1 MIFPPE
7 NRLERDLIS
16 NEAIKGES
24 MNQKKIIL
32 NESEMPTQWYNVI
45 PDIPNGL
52 QPPLDPETKQPISP
66 EKLAAVF
73 PMGLLEQEMSPNRFI
88 DIPQEVLDIY
98 KIWRPTPLVRA
109 ENLERALGTKAK
121 IFFKNEGV
129 SPSGSHKTN
138 SAVAQA
144 YYNKKE
150 GIKRLS
156 TETGA
161 GQWGSALSFATH
173 KFGLECKVY
182 MVRVSFDQK
191 PYRKSMMNT
200 YGAEI
205 VASPSPDTA
214 FGRQILEQYPD
225 TAGSLGIAI
234 SEALEDA
241 ATRDDTKYALG
252 SVLNHVILHQ
262 SIIGLEAKKQ
272 MEIAGEYPDVVV
284 GCCGGGSNF
293 AGIMTPFLTDKL
305 EGKNIRFVGVEPA
318 SCPTLTRGKL
328 AYDFG
333 DVAKM
338 TPLLYM
344 YTLGHDFIP
353 PGIHAGGLR
362 YHGMSPI
369 VSALVRENLI
379 DPVSVHQLECFE
391 AGRLFA
397 QTEGIIPA
405 PETCHA
411 IRGVITEATKD
422 LNDPKTILFNFSGH
436 GLLDLSSYDNFF
448 AGKLHNYDYPE
459 EAIAEATKNL
469 PQM

>member
-1 MIFPPE
+1 M
-7 NRLERDLIS
+7 
-16 NEAIKGES
+16 
-24 MNQKKIIL
+24 KKIL
-32 NESEMPTQWYNVI
+32 LEESEMPTQWYNVM
-45 PDIPNGL
+45 PDIPNGIA
-52 QPPLDPETKQPISP
+52 PPLDPHTKEPMGP
-66 EKLAAVF
+66 EKLAQIF
-73 PMGLLEQEMSPNRFI
+73 PMGLLEQEMSDQRWI
-88 DIPQEVLDIY
+88 DIPEEVQEVY
-98 KIWRPTPLVRA
+98 HIWRPAPLIRA
-109 ENLERALGTKAK
+109 DKLEEALGTKAK
-121 IFFKNEGV
+121 IFFKYEGV

-138 SAVAQA
+138 SAVPQA
-144 YYNKKE
+144 YYNKRE
-150 GIKRLS
+150 GVKRMS

-205 VASPSPDTA
+205 VASPSTDTA
-214 FGRQILEQYPD
+214 IGRQIRQEYPD

-234 SEALEDA
+234 SEAIEDA
-241 ATRDDTKYALG
+241 MAREDTKYGLG

-272 MEIAGEYPDVVV
+272 LEKIGEYPDVVV
-284 GCCGGGSNF
+284 GCCGGGSNA
-293 AGIMTPFLTDKL
+293 AGIMSPFITDRL
-305 EGKNIRFVGVEPA
+305 EGKNVRFVGVEPA
-318 SCPTLTRGKL
+318 SCPSLTRGTY

-333 DVAKM
+333 DVAKQ

-369 VSALVRENLI
+369 VSAMVREKLLEPI
-379 DPVSVHQLECFE
+379 SVHQLECFE

-411 IRGVITEATKD
+411 IRAAIIEATQD

-436 GLLDLSSYDNFF
+436 GMLDLSSYDKFYS
-448 AGKLHNYDYPE
+448 GDLHNYDYPE
-459 EAIAEATKNL
+459 EDIANATKNL
-469 PQM
+469 PKV

>member
-1 MIFPPE
+1 MI
-7 NRLERDLIS
+7 
-16 NEAIKGES
+16 
-24 MNQKKIIL
+24 KKIVL
-32 NESEMPTQWYNVI
+32 RDDEMPTQWYNVV
-45 PDIPNGL
+45 PDLPGGL
-52 QPPLDPETKQPISP
+52 LPPLDPETKQPMGP
-66 EKLAAVF
+66 EKLAKVF
-73 PMGLLEQEMSPNRFI
+73 PMGLLEQEMSTTRFI
-88 DIPQEVLDIY
+88 DIPEEVQEIL
-98 KIWRPTPLVRA
+98 KIWRPSPLVRA
-109 ENLERALGTKAK
+109 SNLEKVLGTKAK

-129 SPSGSHKTN
+129 SPVGSHKLN

-150 GIKRLS
+150 GVKRLT

-161 GQWGSALSFATH
+161 GQWGSALSLAAH

-191 PYRKSMMNT
+191 PYRKSIMQT
-200 YGAEI
+200 FGATVI
-205 VASPSPDTA
+205 ASPSNETKT
-214 FGRQILEQYPD
+214 GRMILEQMPD
-225 TAGSLGIAI
+225 THGSLGIAI

-241 ATRDDTKYALG
+241 SSREDTKYALG

-272 MEIAGEYPDVVV
+272 MEIAGEYPDVII

-293 AGIMTPFLTDKL
+293 AGLATPYLPDYL
-305 EGKNIRFVGVEPA
+305 EGKKIRFVGTEPA
-318 SCPTLTRGKL
+318 SCPSLTSGKL

-333 DVAKM
+333 DVAQT

-369 VSALVRENLI
+369 VSAMVREKIVEPMKLQ
-379 DPVSVHQLECFE
+379 QLECFE
-391 AGRLFA
+391 AGVLFA
-397 QTEGIIPA
+397 KAEGIIPA

-411 IRGVITEATKD
+411 IRGAIVEAMR
-422 LNDPKTILFNFSGH
+422 NPEEPKTILFNFSGH
-436 GLLDLSSYDNFF
+436 GLIDMGSYDKYY
-448 AGKLHNYDYPE
+448 AGQLQDYDYPAD
-459 EAIAEATKNL
+459 AIAKSMANL
-469 PQM
+469 PKI

>member
-1 MIFPPE
+1 M
-7 NRLERDLIS
+7 RLESCWIEALFQ
-16 NEAIKGES
+16 NEVTKGES

-52 QPPLDPETKQPISP
+52 QPPLDPETKQPIAP

-73 PMGLLEQEMSPNRFI
+73 PMGLLEQEMSPNSFI
-88 DIPQEVLDIY
+88 DIPEEVQDIY

-109 ENLERALGTKAK
+109 DKLEKALGTKAK

-144 YYNKKE
+144 YYNKQE

-200 YGAEI
+200 YGADI
-205 VASPSPDTA
+205 VASPSEDTE
-214 FGRQILEQYPD
+214 FGRQIIAQYPG

-272 MEIAGEYPDVVV
+272 MEIAGEYPDVVI

-293 AGIMTPFLTDKL
+293 AGIMTPYLTDKL

-318 SCPTLTRGKL
+318 SCPTLTRGKY

-369 VSALVRENLI
+369 ISALVRENII
-379 DPVSVHQLECFE
+379 DPISVHQLECFE

-411 IRGVITEATKD
+411 IRGVIIEATKD

-436 GLLDLSSYDNFF
+436 GLLDLSSYDKFF
-448 AGKLHNYDYPE
+448 SGDLHNYDYPE

-469 PQM
+469 PEI